1 MERGINML
9 VALLGVL
16 KAGGAYVP
24 LDPQYPRE
32 RVTFMLADA
41 GLNVLLTEDHLRSSF
56 AEQPLHVFCIDSEH
70 SSLADLPVA
79 NLARLASSDN
89 AAYVIYTSGSTGTPK
104 GVVIAHRNVAALTAA
119 LLPRLDLAAHEVWTL
134 FHSFAFDFSVWE
146 MWGALHSGATLVIVP
161 TSVTRS
167 PQAFLQLL
175 QQQQVTVV
183 NQTPSAAS
191 QLLLVAEGAEET
203 SVRRLFVGG
212 EALPADLA
220 QALMRTGIPL
230 VNFYGPTEATVWAA
244 IKPLQP
250 GEPVTI
256 GRAIPNYQL
265 YVLDRAGCI
274 VPAGVVGELHIGGAG
289 LGRGYWK
296 RPELTAQSF
305 IPHPYEPGERLYR
318 TGDLAR
324 YRADGEIEYVG
335 RADYQ
340 VKVRGFRIELGE
352 IEAVLLE
359 HPQVREAV
367 AVVRE
372 NDGDRRL
379 LAYVTAN
386 GDLNSNELRASV
398 SRRLPEYMVPNAV
411 FVLERLPQTAN
422 GKIDR
427 QALAGLD
434 HVRPET
440 AATYQPPRNEL
451 ERQIAAAWM
460 EVLKVDK
467 VGVDQNFFDLGGHSM
482 LLAQVHL
489 RLQTLLG
496 RELALVD
503 FFKYPTVSLLARFIN
518 AEAREETTAGDI
530 DARTEERKDKLKKQ
544 RQTRRKA
551 RSAVAG
557 HKEEA

>member
-1 MERGINML
+1 
-9 VALLGVL
+9 
-16 KAGGAYVP
+16 
-24 LDPQYPRE
+24 
-32 RVTFMLADA
+32 
-41 GLNVLLTEDHLRSSF
+41 
-56 AEQPLHVFCIDSEH
+56 
-70 SSLADLPVA
+70 
-79 NLARLASSDN
+79 
-89 AAYVIYTSGSTGTPK
+89 
-104 GVVIAHRNVAALTAA
+104 
-119 LLPRLDLAAHEVWTL
+119 
-134 FHSFAFDFSVWE
+134 
-146 MWGALHSGATLVIVP
+146 
-161 TSVTRS
+161 
-167 PQAFLQLL
+167 
-175 QQQQVTVV
+175 
-183 NQTPSAAS
+183 
-191 QLLLVAEGAEET
+191 
-203 SVRRLFVGG
+203 
-212 EALPADLA
+212 
-220 QALMRTGIPL
+220 MRTGIPL

-305 IPHPYEPGERLYR
+305 IPHPYGPGERLYR

-440 AATYQPPRNEL
+440 AANSSDR
-451 ERQIAAAWM
+451 
-460 EVLKVDK
+460 
-467 VGVDQNFFDLGGHSM
+467 
-482 LLAQVHL
+482 
-489 RLQTLLG
+489 
-496 RELALVD
+496 
-503 FFKYPTVSLLARFIN
+503 SLLPGWRCSKSTRLELIRISSISVVIPCCSHRFTCAYKRSWEGSLRSSISLSIRPLVCSR
-518 AEAREETTAGDI
+518 ASLT
-530 DARTEERKDKLKKQ
+530 RKHEKRRPRATSMRGLKKEK
-544 RQTRRKA
+544 T
-551 RSAVAG
+551 S
-557 HKEEA
+557 